1 MSEAQVTNDSPV
13 VASDRRA
20 LVLRVLRG
28 TRAPMGI
35 AELAEQIGLHPNTI
49 RFHLDGLD
57 TDGLVERSIEST
69 TTPGRPRV
77 LYEATPEGVRAGP
90 RDYAGLAG
98 MLASALAATVDDPSD
113 AARAAGREWGR
124 TLADPTSARPSGTTA
139 CRRLMEILDS
149 MGFEPAAHPARR
161 PTQVRIYNCPFRDV
175 ARVHQDVVCALH
187 MGLMQGMLEGAADGV
202 HVASLQPDLESGVC
216 TAHLAR

>member
-1 MSEAQVTNDSPV
+1 MSEAQVTSESPV

-57 TDGLVERSIEST
+57 NDGLVERSIEST
-69 TTPGRPRV
+69 TAPGRPRV
-77 LYEATPEGVRAGP
+77 LYQATPEGVRAGP

-98 MLASALAATVDDPSD
+98 VLASALAATAGDPAHAVED
-113 AARAAGREWGR
+113 LQLPLPRCRARSPG
-124 TLADPTSARPSGTTA
+124 
-139 CRRLMEILDS
+139 RRL
-149 MGFEPAAHPARR
+149 R
-161 PTQVRIYNCPFRDV
+161 PP
-175 ARVHQDVVCALH
+175 
-187 MGLMQGMLEGAADGV
+187 MGLMQGMLVGAGGV

-216 TAHLAR
+216 TAQLAR

>member
-1 MSEAQVTNDSPV
+1 MSEAQVTSESPV

-35 AELAEQIGLHPNTI
+35 AELTEEIGLHPNTI

-57 TDGLVERSIEST
+57 NDGLVERSIEST

-77 LYEATPEGVRAGP
+77 LYQATTEGVRAGP

-98 MLASALAATVDDPSD
+98 VLASALTATAGDPAD
-113 AARAAGREWGR
+113 AARAAGRDWGR
-124 TLADPTSARPSGTTA
+124 TLAGPMPARPSGTSA
-139 CRRLMEILDS
+139 CRRLVEILDS

-161 PTQVRIYNCPFRDV
+161 PTQLRIYNCPFRDV

-187 MGLMQGMLEGAADGV
+187 MGLMQGMLVGADGV

-216 TAHLAR
+216 TAQLAR